1 VDAGVSIA
9 APLPPHLI
17 EKSGTNGYGKA
28 LHYFLNYSSEPQS
41 FVYEQPAGTD
51 LLSNR
56 SIATS
61 QRVELAPWDLVIVEE
76 NQSVYP
82 SK

>member
-1 VDAGVSIA
+1 M
-9 APLPPHLI
+9 
-17 EKSGTNGYGKA
+17 
-28 LHYFLNYSSEPQS
+28 
-41 FVYEQPAGTD
+41 
-51 LLSNR
+51 

-76 NQSVYP
+76 NQSVHP